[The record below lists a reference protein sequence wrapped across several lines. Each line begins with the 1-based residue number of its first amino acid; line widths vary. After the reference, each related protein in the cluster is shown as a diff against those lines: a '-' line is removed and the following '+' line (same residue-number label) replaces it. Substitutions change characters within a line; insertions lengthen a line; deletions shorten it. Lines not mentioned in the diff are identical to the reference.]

1 MQIQQQQSIEG
12 PLIFAR
18 ASLQFPD
25 VLKAVHST
33 IRDEV
38 RWQGREKRLSLTHC
52 QINSVFARPWLV
64 FSEQYTE
71 SPASRDSIGDGW
83 LVNELSFLVH
93 FDESVEP
100 IHKTGLNDSF
110 ALNLVLETAAFVLL
124 KRELSL
130 SSISRTALFRS
141 IRNESKTEEWT
152 SICRLKAKTNLLV
165 NCSKWLCALLYE
177 PELNHDCNKLYY
189 EHRKWNPK

>member
-25 VLKAVHST
+25 VLKAVRST

-71 SPASRDSIGDGW
+71 SPTSRDSIGDVW
-83 LVNELSFLVH
+83 LVNESSFLVY
-93 FDESVEP
+93 FNESVEP
-100 IHKTGLNDSF
+100 VHKTGVNDSF
-110 ALNLVLETAAFVLL
+110 APFN
-124 KRELSL
+124 R
-130 SSISRTALFRS
+130 LFPTGS
-141 IRNESKTEEWT
+141 IRNELRTEEWT
-152 SICRLKAKTNLLV
+152 SIWGFDWKR
-165 NCSKWLCALLYE
+165 
-177 PELNHDCNKLYY
+177 KLIYL
-189 EHRKWNPK
+189 

>member
-25 VLKAVHST
+25 VLKAVRST

-71 SPASRDSIGDGW
+71 SPASRDSIGDVW
-83 LVNELSFLVH
+83 LVNESSFLVH
-93 FDESVEP
+93 FDESVEL
-100 IHKTGLNDSF
+100 IHKTGLNNSF
-110 ALNLVLETAAFVLL
+110 ALNLAEWSSRQQPFVCTGLYWNEN
-124 KRELSL
+124 R
-130 SSISRTALFRS
+130 LFRTCS
-141 IRNESKTEEWT
+141 IRNEQSPFKTEVLFYSLW
-152 SICRLKAKTNLLV
+152 
-165 NCSKWLCALLYE
+165 
-177 PELNHDCNKLYY
+177 
-189 EHRKWNPK
+189 